1 MEYPKSLLIVLIF
14 LLPGQLVAQDGWEKL
29 FNGQNLEGWTQLNG
43 EAEYRAED
51 GAIVGRAV
59 PDTPNSFLTT
69 DKEYGD
75 FILEFEVFMNTQM
88 NTGVQIRSLSS
99 PSYRDGRVHGY
110 QVELDPSSRA
120 WSGGIYDEARRG
132 WLYPLASNPKARSA
146 LILGQWN
153 TVRIEAIGSTINTWI
168 NGVQCARLVDDM
180 TEKGFIGL
188 QVHSINDEQL
198 VGAEVKWR
206 NVRIL
211 TENLQEYRRT
221 PDPQVRQI
229 SYLKNELTSWEKSHG
244 WRLLWD
250 GQTSEGWRGADQE
263 HFPKSGWTM
272 QDGVLTIQQTDG
284 AEATGPGDIVTTGQY
299 SDFELELEFKIT
311 EGANSGIKYFVDPD
325 LNKGVGSAIGT
336 EFQVLDDQRHPDAKQ
351 GVEGNRTVAS
361 LYDLIPAT
369 NLEYPNR
376 SKPFNG
382 VGEWNKARIVSK
394 DGHVE
399 HWLNNVKVVEYDRFS
414 QMFTA
419 LVAYSKY
426 QQWEGFGQWPQ
437 GHILLQDHGNEVHF
451 RSIKVREF

>member
-1 MEYPKSLLIVLIF
+1 M
-14 LLPGQLVAQDGWEKL
+14 

-110 QVELDPSSRA
+110 QVELDPSERA

-180 TEKGFIGL
+180 TGKGFIGL

-206 NVRIL
+206 NLRIR

-250 GQTSEGWRGADQE
+250 GQTSEGWRGANLD
-263 HFPKSGWTM
+263 HFPQSGWTM
-272 QDGVLTIQQTDG
+272 EEGVLTI
-284 AEATGPGDIVTTGQY
+284 P
-299 SDFELELEFKIT
+299 
-311 EGANSGIKYFVDPD
+311 
-325 LNKGVGSAIGT
+325 AI
-336 EFQVLDDQRHPDAKQ
+336 RW
-351 GVEGNRTVAS
+351 R
-361 LYDLIPAT
+361 
-369 NLEYPNR
+369 
-376 SKPFNG
+376 
-382 VGEWNKARIVSK
+382 
-394 DGHVE
+394 
-399 HWLNNVKVVEYDRFS
+399 
-414 QMFTA
+414 
-419 LVAYSKY
+419 
-426 QQWEGFGQWPQ
+426 
-437 GHILLQDHGNEVHF
+437 
-451 RSIKVREF
+451 